1 MSERKDMIVTVETR
15 TEAGKVASRKL
26 RRQGLV
32 PAVVYGADKPPVPI
46 TVSEY
51 DVKEILKQEAGGN
64 TIFLLKLKGTSE
76 ERRAMI
82 REIQADPISGRFRHI
97 DFIRITRGQKITI
110 SMPVELTGDSVGVRN
125 GGRVDF
131 VTRDLEIEL
140 LPREMFD
147 KLTVDISD
155 LDIGDSVRVNELEDQ
170 LPESAKFV
178 EDPDRVVVLVEA
190 PRTIEE
196 PVEEEEIEGEEAVIA
211 DTDEPEVI
219 KKGKGEDEDE

>member
-1 MSERKDMIVTVETR
+1 MSERQDMVVTVEKR
-15 TEAGKVASRKL
+15 TEGGKGPSRRL

-32 PAVVYGADKPPVPI
+32 PAVLYGADKPPVPI
-46 TVSEY
+46 TVKEI
-51 DVKEILKQEAGGN
+51 DIKEILKQEGGTN
-64 TIFLLKLKGTSE
+64 TIFLLKLKGTDE

-82 REIQADPISGRFRHI
+82 REIQADPISGKFDHI
-97 DFIRITRGQKITI
+97 DFIRITRGHKITI

-125 GGRVDF
+125 GGRIDF

-155 LDIGDSVRVNELEDQ
+155 LDIGHAIRVSELQGQ
-170 LPESAKFV
+170 LPASARFI

-190 PRTIEE
+190 PRAV
-196 PVEEEEIEGEEAVIA
+196 VEEAVEVEIEGEEPVIA
-211 DTDEPEVI
+211 ETEEPELI
-219 KKGKGEDEDE
+219 KKGRGDEEGE